1 MSISCG
7 TRRGEES
14 RNRVVMFGFWR
25 VDLVVFFLCVFICER
40 LCVSATVPLKI
51 CEGFAAFLWLYI
63 KQVDNI
69 QALTEIRFARL
80 FKVNSEV
87 ARKQWH
93 GVADKRRPTEWR
105 VCGHCYVEYLYL
117 LCIWS

>member
-1 MSISCG
+1 M
-7 TRRGEES
+7 
-14 RNRVVMFGFWR
+14 
-25 VDLVVFFLCVFICER
+25 
-40 LCVSATVPLKI
+40 SATVPLKI
-51 CEGFAAFLWLYI
+51 CEGFAAFRWLYI

-69 QALTEIRFARL
+69 QALTEIRSARL

-93 GVADKRRPTEWR
+93 GVAEKRRPTEWR